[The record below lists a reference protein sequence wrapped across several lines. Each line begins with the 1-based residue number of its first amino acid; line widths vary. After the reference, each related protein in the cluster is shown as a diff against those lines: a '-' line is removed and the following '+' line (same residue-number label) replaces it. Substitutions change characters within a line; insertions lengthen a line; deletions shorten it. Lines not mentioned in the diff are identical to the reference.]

1 MGVELVMLL
10 ANPLAAVNAPEKV
23 TDDLLVL
30 EMPLAPGLGML
41 EKMPYS

>member
-10 ANPLAAVNAPEKV
+10 ANALAAVNAPEKV

-30 EMPLAPGLGML
+30 EMHLAPGLGIL
-41 EKMPYS
+41 

>member
-10 ANPLAAVNAPEKV
+10 ANPWAAVNAPEKV

-30 EMPLAPGLGML
+30 EMPLAPGLSIL
-41 EKMPYS
+41 EKMTYS